1 MNPSAANDPAANRT
15 LSPGTRVALA
25 HDWLSTWR
33 GGEMVLARIAGL
45 IERET
50 TPGSIYTMFDAGNP
64 TSSPVDHWNRVGS
77 SLGSLPGAIR
87 LRRMLLPLY
96 PAMVGSLGRRLA
108 RDHAREPIDLVV
120 STSSAAIKGLA
131 APRRADGSRV
141 PHLCY
146 CHSPA
151 RYVWSD
157 EVRREYA
164 AGGSVA
170 ASGLALAAPAF
181 KRWDRRTAG
190 NVTRFLA
197 NSTHTAALIREAY
210 GRESTVVFPP
220 VRTGY
225 FAPDADTPRTDRW
238 LIVASLEPYKR
249 VDLAIRAAGLAKKR
263 LTVAGTGSLRLKLDS
278 VAREHAPGL
287 VTFEGRVSDE
297 RLRELYRSAAFL
309 LFPQIE
315 DFGIIACEAMACGTP
330 VVARRAGGA
339 LDIVRDG
346 VTGALF
352 DEPTPEAILEAVDR
366 LPRDRRATSESCEK
380 FAARFAEDR
389 FDRQV
394 LEAINACLA
403 SGDGSAG

>member
-1 MNPSAANDPAANRT
+1 MNDPAPARA
-15 LSPGTRVALA
+15 LSPDTRVALA
-25 HDWLSTWR
+25 HDWLCTWR
-33 GGEMVLARIAGL
+33 GGEMVLARIASL
-45 IERET
+45 VERTT
-50 TPGSIYTMFDAGNP
+50 TPGSLYTMFDAGKP
-64 TSSPVDHWNRVGS
+64 TASPIDRWNRVGS
-77 SLGSLPGAIR
+77 SLGGLPGAIR
-87 LRRMLLPLY
+87 LRRGLLPLY
-96 PAMVGSLGRRLA
+96 PAIVASLSKCLA
-108 RDHAREPIDLVV
+108 SDHAREPIDLVI

-131 APRRADGSRV
+131 TPTRADGSRV

-157 EVRREYA
+157 VVRKEYG
-164 AGGSVA
+164 AGGSAMA
-170 ASGLALAAPAF
+170 AGLAIYAPIF
-181 KRWDRRTAG
+181 KRWDRRTAS
-190 NVTRFLA
+190 NVTHFLA
-197 NSTHTAALIREAY
+197 NSTHTASLIREAY
-210 GRESTVVFPP
+210 GRESKIVFPP
-220 VRTGY
+220 VRTTY
-225 FAPDADTPRTDRW
+225 FTPDPDAIRSDKW

-249 VDLAIRAAGLAKKR
+249 VDLAIKAAGLAKR
-263 LTVAGTGSLRLKLDS
+263 HLTIAGAGSMRLKLES
-278 VAREHAPGL
+278 VARDHAPGL
-287 VTFEGRVSDE
+287 VNFEGRVDDD
-297 RLRELYRSAAFL
+297 RLRTLYRNAALL

-352 DEPTPEAILEAVDR
+352 DEPTPEAIVEAVGR

-389 FDRQV
+389 FDRQM

-403 SGDGSAG
+403 SGDESGG